1 MKIRKFI
8 VVLLASAVL
17 LSGCNTAKP
26 VQTESSS
33 SETSQTIEKIIFT
46 EDESVMEA
54 SSEQTQEKFEFNPH
68 VYSAQLA
75 KTVPQEYWDALYSLC
90 DALRAG
96 ETTFKCADEK
106 AYKWV
111 TDITIMCCLFPAAG
125 LQFNAESSDGSPAFE
140 NGIGKIT
147 YKTDIDEWKKREAD
161 FEAMIV
167 DIINSTVEKDDTDFE
182 KALKL
187 YLYVAKNYTYEHD
200 VVQWDNYVYKTFV
213 KKTGQ
218 CINFAA
224 VYAYLLMQVGVDA
237 LPCGTY
243 DGLCHA
249 WTYVTINGKGYHI
262 DTTWALLDNYAG
274 MEQVYLDYFMM
285 SDAERNSDN
294 CLVEDLT
301 VDVLPG
307 IWVKYTDVSYAATD
321 NSYNIRTFSTF
332 VSLDE
337 ENKILHYRTMDGAD
351 KELRY
356 DI

>member
-1 MKIRKFI
+1 MKNRNFI
-8 VVLLASAVL
+8 CVLLASAIL
-17 LSGCNTAKP
+17 LSGCNSAKT

-33 SETSQTIEKIIFT
+33 PETSQTIEKIVFT
-46 EDESVMEA
+46 EDESVTEA

-75 KTVPQEYWDALYSLC
+75 KTVPQEHWDALYSLC

-125 LQFNAESSDGSPAFE
+125 LQFDAESSDGSPAFE

-187 YLYVAKNYTYEHD
+187 YLYVAKNYTYEYD

-237 LPCGTY
+237 LPC
-243 DGLCHA
+243 DNARSCCH
-249 WTYVTINGKGYHI
+249 
-262 DTTWALLDNYAG
+262 
-274 MEQVYLDYFMM
+274 Q
-285 SDAERNSDN
+285 
-294 CLVEDLT
+294 DL
-301 VDVLPG
+301 
-307 IWVKYTDVSYAATD
+307 SA
-321 NSYNIRTFSTF
+321 
-332 VSLDE
+332 
-337 ENKILHYRTMDGAD
+337 
-351 KELRY
+351 
-356 DI
+356 

>member
-1 MKIRKFI
+1 
-8 VVLLASAVL
+8 LEETTSA
-17 LSGCNTAKP
+17 
-26 VQTESSS
+26 
-33 SETSQTIEKIIFT
+33 IEKIVFT
-46 EDESVMEA
+46 E
-54 SSEQTQEKFEFNPH
+54 SEPETSATETQEKFEFNPH

-75 KTVPQEYWDALYSLC
+75 KTVPQEHWDALYSLC

-285 SDAERNSDN
+285 SDAERNNDN
-294 CLVEDLT
+294 CLVADLT

-321 NSYNIRTFSTF
+321 NSYNIRSFSTF

>member
-1 MKIRKFI
+1 ML
-8 VVLLASAVL
+8 VSAIL
-17 LSGCNTAKP
+17 LSGCSSRT
-26 VQTESSS
+26 VQTESSLP
-33 SETSQTIEKIIFT
+33 ETSQTAEKIVFT
-46 EDESVMEA
+46 EEETVTES
-54 SSEQTQEKFEFNPH
+54 SSEETQGKFEFNPH

-75 KTVPQEYWDALYSLC
+75 KTVPQEHWDALYSLC

-111 TDITIMCCLFPAAG
+111 TDVTIMCCLFPAAG

-140 NGIGKIT
+140 NGTGKIT

-187 YLYVAKNYTYEHD
+187 YLYVAKNYTYEHE

-274 MEQVYLDYFMM
+274 MEQV
-285 SDAERNSDN
+285 
-294 CLVEDLT
+294 
-301 VDVLPG
+301 
-307 IWVKYTDVSYAATD
+307 
-321 NSYNIRTFSTF
+321 
-332 VSLDE
+332 
-337 ENKILHYRTMDGAD
+337 
-351 KELRY
+351 
-356 DI
+356 